1 MIELTYAPLDAE
13 TIARKVMRPSDGGL
27 VVFSG
32 VVRNHSEGQDVL
44 YLEYEAYQ
52 EMALPKL
59 QQVASEVASQWPMA
73 QVAMSHRLGKMEI
86 GEVSVVVAASAPHRP
101 EAFAAARYAID
112 RLKEIVPI
120 WKKEFFAGGSSW
132 PAGSVPERAST
143 LE

>member
-1 MIELTYAPLDAE
+1 MIELTNQPLDADR
-13 TIARKVMRPSDGGL
+13 IARAVMRDSDGGL

-32 VVRNHSEGQDVL
+32 VVRNNSEGRNVL

-59 QQVASEVASQWPMA
+59 QQVADEVAAQWPMA
-73 QVAMSHRLGKMEI
+73 QVAMVHRLGRMEI
-86 GEVSVVVAASAPHRP
+86 GEASVVIAASAPHRP

-120 WKKEFFAGGSSW
+120 WKKEFFSDGEAW
-132 PAGSVPERAST
+132 PAGAIPEPAARP
-143 LE
+143 